1 MPGPPLE
8 NEVMGWLLPAE
19 GGSLGCVC
27 VCNKPTPHE
36 AIAFSHKG
44 SSHSVAVWMMGQVG
58 ETSLPGR
65 ATAHHVVLYQLSQAY
80 GVLDHI
86 VCLLPTRHETH
97 LGPSQWC
104 QEQFLKSPAVFLPEI
119 LQGLL
124 VPTGMAEEGPRDGSG
139 WEDRSRC
146 QASPGSHGEHTR
158 PLVRGGCL

>member
-1 MPGPPLE
+1 
-8 NEVMGWLLPAE
+8 
-19 GGSLGCVC
+19 
-27 VCNKPTPHE
+27 
-36 AIAFSHKG
+36 
-44 SSHSVAVWMMGQVG
+44 MMGQVG

-65 ATAHHVVLYQLSQAY
+65 ATVHHVVLYQLSQAY

-119 LQGLL
+119 LQGVL
-124 VPTGMAEEGPRDGSG
+124 VPTGMAEEGPRDGSD
-139 WEDRSRC
+139 WEGSRC

-158 PLVRGGCL
+158 PLARGCFL

>member
-65 ATAHHVVLYQLSQAY
+65 ATAHRPVPAEPGLW
-80 GVLDHI
+80 
-86 VCLLPTRHETH
+86 C
-97 LGPSQWC
+97 LGPYC
-104 QEQFLKSPAVFLPEI
+104 LPPA
-119 LQGLL
+119 
-124 VPTGMAEEGPRDGSG
+124 
-139 WEDRSRC
+139 
-146 QASPGSHGEHTR
+146 H
-158 PLVRGGCL
+158 